1 MENVDHLST
10 ESRRHEALDGFHPLR
25 RLFGV
30 DLWLVLAEQERV
42 VLRYRTLSQRSL
54 WELPFAAQV
63 FKQRADHRP
72 PKLMT

>member
-25 RLFGV
+25 HFFGV
-30 DLWLVLAEQERV
+30 RIRLVLAEQERV
-42 VLRYRTLSQRSL
+42 VLRYRTLFQRPL

-63 FKQRADHRP
+63 SNNGQITDP
-72 PKLMT
+72 PS